1 MNWSEAVRLAKEGK
15 EEGYNFLYEQTYQ
28 KSYYIA
34 LKYMKQEDAALDVLQ
49 EAYIKAFNSLDQLQD
64 AEKFAGW
71 FSRIVAT
78 KALDELKKRKVLVF
92 SQLQTDDED
101 IPMEELMADERT
113 DNQPEL
119 AIDKEETSRLVQ
131 EIIGTLSD
139 EQRICIMMF
148 YIEEIPVKEIAQIL
162 NVSENT
168 VKSRLKY
175 GRKNIEGKV
184 LELEKKGTKLYSI
197 APLPFFLYLLLRDAK
212 SVQAAPMPLSSI
224 IKTDGVP
231 IKVDSTVAEKMSS
244 RAAAFTVKKA
254 VIGSMN
260 AKAGCAGSVLNIL
273 QMDAFNHQ
281 VEVERGVLED
291 ECSALLSGF
300 FADLREQKKQF

>member
-1 MNWSEAVRLAKEGK
+1 
-15 EEGYNFLYEQTYQ
+15 
-28 KSYYIA
+28 
-34 LKYMKQEDAALDVLQ
+34 MKQEDAALDVLQ

-148 YIEEIPVKEIAQIL
+148 YYRR
-162 NVSENT
+162 NT
-168 VKSRLKY
+168 GQRNCTDFKCFRKY
-175 GRKNIEGKV
+175 GQKPFKIRQEKYRGK
-184 LELEKKGTKLYSI
+184 
-197 APLPFFLYLLLRDAK
+197 
-212 SVQAAPMPLSSI
+212 
-224 IKTDGVP
+224 
-231 IKVDSTVAEKMSS
+231 
-244 RAAAFTVKKA
+244 
-254 VIGSMN
+254 
-260 AKAGCAGSVLNIL
+260 
-273 QMDAFNHQ
+273 
-281 VEVERGVLED
+281 
-291 ECSALLSGF
+291 SA
-300 FADLREQKKQF
+300 

>member
-168 VKSRLKY
+168 VKNCT
-175 GRKNIEGKV
+175 KNRENFNV
-184 LELEKKGTKLYSI
+184 
-197 APLPFFLYLLLRDAK
+197 
-212 SVQAAPMPLSSI
+212 
-224 IKTDGVP
+224 
-231 IKVDSTVAEKMSS
+231 TVVVYCC
-244 RAAAFTVKKA
+244 FTV
-254 VIGSMN
+254 S
-260 AKAGCAGSVLNIL
+260 
-273 QMDAFNHQ
+273 F
-281 VEVERGVLED
+281 
-291 ECSALLSGF
+291 
-300 FADLREQKKQF
+300 